1 MAKKKEIELTDDLL
15 TLMSMLNF
23 GELPNV
29 NSDVHIM
36 NYGLDINSLFGG
48 NFLFDDIAII
58 LGMYEEHVDKSTI
71 ENPLGATVETDKNKN
86 INGHAENYFH
96 ALASI
101 ITENIEDL
109 ERLIHQ
115 YLNRGGLTPGV
126 YQYRIKSGLWTRV
139 RDIDEN
145 TCELEILRKKAQ

>member
-23 GELPNV
+23 GHLPNV
-29 NSDVHIM
+29 NSDAHIM

-48 NFLFDDIAII
+48 NFLFEDIAVI

-71 ENPLGATVETDKNKN
+71 ENPLGPIFDT
-86 INGHAENYFH
+86 GAENYFH
-96 ALASI
+96 ALASV
-101 ITENIEDL
+101 ITENIEGL
-109 ERLIHQ
+109 EQLIHQ
-115 YLNRGGLTPGV
+115 YLNIGGLIPGV
-126 YQYRIKSGLWTRV
+126 YQYSRKSGLWTRV
-139 RDIDEN
+139 RDVDEN